1 MNFRSGFTQNE
12 GSITRKITERA
23 INHAE
28 ESRNRPRRSRV
39 PSKEIESKDN
49 KAKVIR
55 RECNIFFQDNT
66 LILRAEDNAPTISMD
81 GDFRAYLAINAKMIR
96 KFLLGMEK

>member
-1 MNFRSGFTQNE
+1 MNFSSDFTQSEANIA
-12 GSITRKITERA
+12 GKIAERA

-28 ESRNRPRRSRV
+28 ESQNRPRRSRV

-66 LILRAEDNAPTISMD
+66 LILRAEDNAPTVSTD

-96 KFLLGMEK
+96 KSLLGMEK